1 MNRANRPPSS
11 GIPSDGTIWA
21 WGVVEECRHWA
32 TLPHRARTAFNAHPY
47 RDGCGHATPIRPSPR
62 TSKLL
67 RLSWAYLTTI
77 PKHGSSPAPL
87 AALAFY
93 VKRCRA
99 RYGQFCA
106 VLLLPHTC
114 PDCQIIRPPG
124 LHYSAGGGLRP

>member
-1 MNRANRPPSS
+1 MNRANRPPRAVTPRMVPYGPGVLSRNA
-11 GIPSDGTIWA
+11 GIGQRYPTAPEPPSMLT
-21 WGVVEECRHWA
+21 
-32 TLPHRARTAFNAHPY
+32 PY

-67 RLSWAYLTTI
+67 RLSWAYLTMI